1 MINLQDKY
9 KLLNRWF
16 PKSGT
21 HLNIYEK
28 SRKTFI
34 KKANDF
40 FWIINDFNKKSIN
53 KGNSYSMKYSLDYKS
68 TVEDEKQA
76 GGSIGELNILK
87 KEEEENS
94 SDEYKSEEG
103 YDNSIIDEEENER
116 NKKMEEEFNKTKKRG
131 VNKKIKF
138 V

>member
-1 MINLQDKY
+1 MINQQDKY

-21 HLNIYEK
+21 HFNIYEK

>member
-1 MINLQDKY
+1 
-9 KLLNRWF
+9 
-16 PKSGT
+16 
-21 HLNIYEK
+21 
-28 SRKTFI
+28 
-34 KKANDF
+34 
-40 FWIINDFNKKSIN
+40 
-53 KGNSYSMKYSLDYKS
+53 MKYSLDDKS

>member
-1 MINLQDKY
+1 MINQQDKY

-53 KGNSYSMKYSLDYKS
+53 KGNSYSMKYSLDSQS

>member
-1 MINLQDKY
+1 MINQQDKY

-68 TVEDEKQA
+68 TVEDEKQ
-76 GGSIGELNILK
+76 K
-87 KEEEENS
+87 
-94 SDEYKSEEG
+94 Y
-103 YDNSIIDEEENER
+103 R
-116 NKKMEEEFNKTKKRG
+116 
-131 VNKKIKF
+131 
-138 V
+138 

>member
-1 MINLQDKY
+1 MINQQDKY

-116 NKKMEEEFNKTKKRG
+116 NKKIEEEFNKTKKRG